1 MKEMR
6 SVIIFIIVCF
16 FIVKTMSLISICI
29 INMSEL
35 CNVLFIL
42 EKIMYLFDMVT
53 VHYSPR
59 QQPNRAEEVLCPNKA
74 LTSELNR
81 YRGHQ

>member
-1 MKEMR
+1 
-6 SVIIFIIVCF
+6 
-16 FIVKTMSLISICI
+16 MSLISICI
-29 INMSEL
+29 ISMSEL

-42 EKIMYLFDMVT
+42 EKIMYFFDMVT

-59 QQPNRAEEVLCPNKA
+59 QQPNRAEEVLRPNKA

>member
-1 MKEMR
+1 MKT
-6 SVIIFIIVCF
+6 I
-16 FIVKTMSLISICI
+16 SLISICI

-53 VHYSPR
+53 VHNCPR
-59 QQPNRAEEVLCPNKA
+59 QQQNRAEEVLCPNKA
-74 LTSELNR
+74 LTRELNR